1 MRKYL
6 LAVSVAVCGVSSA
19 HAADI
24 VPYESSAS
32 YDAPV
37 VATPDFSWTGGYL
50 GAQIGSTWAK
60 TDVNSFYRDP
70 ADNDLIF
77 RHTPDPSD
85 FSGGLYLGYNF
96 VVGSQ
101 SGFVVGVETDFSWG
115 SLDAASPYQNHDMT
129 LHGFIPGVD
138 LVARSYVD
146 QKWAGA
152 TRVHAA
158 VALDRWLPYLAAG
171 VAYAKVDS
179 GMDGWL
185 ESGSVLIP
193 GSAFSQGNSDTFTG
207 WTVGVGSDYA
217 VTDNLL
223 LRLEYRYSDYGDK
236 TYTYDLPGTG
246 TDFVDYQ
253 VDHKAHDLR
262 VGVAYK
268 F

>member
-6 LAVSVAVCGVSSA
+6 LAVSVAVCGVASA
-19 HAADI
+19 HAADV
-24 VPYESSAS
+24 VPYE
-32 YDAPV
+32 APV
-37 VATPDFSWTGGYL
+37 VAAPDFSWAGGYL
-50 GAQIGSTWAK
+50 GVQIGGTWAE
-60 TDVNSFYRDP
+60 TDVNAFYRDTVTP
-70 ADNDLIF
+70 ANSGTLL
-77 RHTPDPSD
+77 RQTPDPNS

-96 VVGSQ
+96 AVGAT

-115 SLDAASPYQNHDMT
+115 SLDETSPYQSHDMT
-129 LHGFIPGVD
+129 PHGFPGDD
-138 LVARSYVD
+138 LVLRSYVE

-152 TRVHAA
+152 TRVRAA
-158 VALDRWLPYLAAG
+158 VALDRWLPYVAAG

-185 ESGSVLIP
+185 ESGGVLVP
-193 GSAFSQGNSDTFTG
+193 GSQGGISNSDTFTG
-207 WTVGVGSDYA
+207 WTIGAGSDYA

-236 TYTYDLPGTG
+236 TYVYDAGSGTEFSEH
-246 TDFVDYQ
+246 T
-253 VDHKAHDLR
+253 VDHKTHDLR